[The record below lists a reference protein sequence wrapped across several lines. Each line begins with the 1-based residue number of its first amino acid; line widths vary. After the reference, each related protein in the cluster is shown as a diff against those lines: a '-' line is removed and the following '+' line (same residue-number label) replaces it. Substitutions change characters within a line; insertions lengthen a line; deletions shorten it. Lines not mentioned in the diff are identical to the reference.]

1 MPLIRSVKA
10 VFTRPANHAA
20 NAQYDAVS
28 NSASAPSPL
37 TFKLDLPANAWL
49 WLVGVKITD
58 SDVATVAA
66 EWRLYLLNGDGPPLD
81 TGAAFDDNAAL
92 ALPEAM
98 TTGVKYGTDLVQ
110 GGRVNEL
117 QTVISLDTA
126 MNTGLN
132 QVYEYWTPPVGIK
145 TGASG
150 DLYGILQVN
159 NAYDPS
165 ANSNTI
171 TVELILEADQT

>member
-1 MPLIRSVKA
+1 MPLLNSFKA
-10 VFTRPANHAA
+10 LFVRPAAHAA
-20 NAQYDAVS
+20 FAQFDAVS
-28 NSASAPSPL
+28 NSATVPVPL
-37 TFKLDLPANAWL
+37 TFKTNMPEKSWL

-66 EWRLYLLNGDGPPLD
+66 EWRLYILNGDGPPLD

-98 TTGVKYGTDLVQ
+98 TTGVRYGTDLLA

-117 QTVISLDTA
+117 QTVISLDTG

-132 QVYEYWTPPVGIK
+132 EVYEYRTPPVGIK
-145 TGASG
+145 VGATG
-150 DLYGILQVN
+150 DLYGILQVD

-171 TVELILEADQT
+171 TVELILEADQN